1 MTVAQ
6 IASDRDPRA
15 APVPRIDHAHGLD
28 HGQRDGVATSSRFR
42 EHRSDRVIN
51 DIVAGARQ
59 RFSCFLLLQERL
71 RR

>member
-1 MTVAQ
+1 MRQIRFPALTMLTVSIMA
-6 IASDRDPRA
+6 
-15 APVPRIDHAHGLD
+15 
-28 HGQRDGVATSSRFR
+28 RDGVATSSRFR

-51 DIVAGARQ
+51 GIVAGARQ